1 MNLSAIYHKSCDNMC
16 YALDEDNVVIT
27 IRTGK
32 DIDKV
37 IIHSGDPY
45 TSGTMGGCNTWYGD
59 PTEMTERVELPD
71 YFLWSVTI
79 KPPFKRLKY
88 YFEVFSKKESTYY
101 IESGFRTK
109 KEMFICTG
117 EREDFQ
123 FPWLNPSDVYKAPA
137 WVNDTIWY
145 QIFPERFCNGNPDI
159 SPKGTKAWPKKSSKI
174 TFWDKFGGDI
184 EGITSKLDY
193 IKNLG
198 ISGIY
203 LTPINTAPSTHKYD
217 TADYYEID
225 PHFGD
230 IETVQNFVSEAH
242 KRGIRIMFDGVFN
255 HCGTMFSK
263 WQDVL
268 EKGPDSKYFNWFM
281 INKWPLLES
290 KLYKPVNSLNG
301 VYYTFGFFDSMPK
314 LNTNNPEVIDYFLD
328 VCTYWVKTF
337 DIDAIRLD
345 VANEVSHTFCKAL
358 RQRLLS
364 LKPDFYLLGE
374 IWHDATQWL
383 RGDEFDSVMNY
394 PFSESANEF
403 WLKPDST
410 KESLQYS
417 INRCYSLYPKQVNN
431 ILFNLLDSHDTA
443 RLINRLKGNLDKLYQ
458 LLVLLFTM
466 PGTVCIYYGTE
477 IALDGGHD
485 PDCRR
490 PMPWA
495 AIEAGKYN
503 DRIDMIKKLISLRN
517 DNKVF
522 KSDKYSFTNISDDNR
537 IVSYTKTYQDTTIE
551 IVLNCSK
558 SILTYTVDS
567 DDILFANLY
576 DNKTLKPDGAL
587 VVLKK

>member
-16 YALDEDNVVIT
+16 YAFDEDNVVIT

-32 DIDKV
+32 DIDKI

-45 TSGTMGGCNTWYGD
+45 TSGTMGGCNTWFGD
-59 PTEMTERVELPD
+59 PTDITDKKELQD
-71 YFLWSVTI
+71 CILWSVTI
-79 KPPFKRLKY
+79 RPPFKRLKY
-88 YFEVFSKKESTYY
+88 YFEIFSGSESIYY
-101 IESGFRTK
+101 IESGFKTK
-109 KEMFICTG
+109 DEMFNCTG

-123 FPWLNPSDVYKAPA
+123 FPWLNSSDVYKAPV

-145 QIFPERFCNGNPDI
+145 QIFPERFCNGDDSI
-159 SPKGTKAWPKKSSKI
+159 SPEGTKPWPKKSKPV

-184 EGITSKLDY
+184 KGITSKLDY
-193 IKNLG
+193 IKDLG

-217 TADYYEID
+217 TSDYYEID

-230 IETVQNFVSEAH
+230 VKTVQNFVKEAH
-242 KRGIRIMFDGVFN
+242 SRGIRIMFDGVFN
-255 HCGTMFSK
+255 HCGYYFDK

-268 EKGPDSKYFNWFM
+268 EKGPESPYFNWFM
-281 INKWPLLES
+281 INKWPLM
-290 KLYKPVNSLNG
+290 KKKGYKPVNSLNG
-301 VYYTFGFFDSMPK
+301 VYYTFGFFDNMPK
-314 LNTNNPEVIDYFLD
+314 LNTNNQEVIDFFLD

-358 RQRLLS
+358 RQRMLS
-364 LKPDFYLLGE
+364 LKPDFYILGE

-394 PFSESANEF
+394 PLSESANEF
-403 WLKPDST
+403 WLNPSSSKKT
-410 KESLQYS
+410 LQYS
-417 INRCYSLYPKQVNN
+417 INRCYSLYPKQVND

-443 RLINRLKGNLDKLYQ
+443 RLIRRLDGNINKLYQ

-495 AIEAGKYN
+495 AIESGIY
-503 DRIDMIKKLISLRN
+503 DERIDIMKTLISLRK

-522 KSDKYSFTNISDDNR
+522 RSNMYEFTNISENDR
-537 IVSYTKTYQDTTIE
+537 IVSYTKTYEDITIE
-551 IVLNCSK
+551 VILNCSDENFNY
-558 SILTYTVDS
+558 SANSEDV
-567 DDILFANLY
+567 LFSNLHE
-576 DNKTLKPDGAL
+576 NGVLMPNATL
-587 VVLKK
+587 VVIKN